1 MLRFSLPD
9 SPPSAVGESC
19 VHHQFRR
26 ASCRACVR
34 ACPVEAL
41 AITPQRVSLAADKC
55 LGCGNCLYVCPTGAL
70 ENLLPPQ
77 RYFRDHRLIS
87 PLSVTPP
94 TLNELLLWHAQYH
107 IRGVEMAL
115 DEHPR
120 WGMAIAALNLTLQ
133 KLDEPR
139 WQIFPSSEAV
149 INTSR
154 RRLLSVRSDP
164 KTTATVQ
171 PAPLAAA
178 FPGFTTFTPRLDPAR
193 CILCGACSRVC
204 RQQAL
209 IQKED
214 AFHIHSQVC
223 NGCEACHAVC
233 PTDAIN
239 VVCAVVKAG
248 EISYPLQQARCQSC
262 QRGFS
267 SWDEDTLQCPICR
280 QHHYGMR

>member
-1 MLRFSLPD
+1 M
-9 SPPSAVGESC
+9 
-19 VHHQFRR
+19 
-26 ASCRACVR
+26 
-34 ACPVEAL
+34 
-41 AITPQRVSLAADKC
+41 
-55 LGCGNCLYVCPTGAL
+55 
-70 ENLLPPQ
+70 
-77 RYFRDHRLIS
+77 
-87 PLSVTPP
+87 TPP

-267 SWDEDTLQCPICR
+267 SWDEDKLQCPICR